1 MLEIAKFDSLRLR
14 IPYDEVKCI
23 DTTIEEKY
31 HKFYPNTGEIS
42 KIEEMDLVKW
52 DETNGIKTKISI
64 ANLIN
69 NGILEKVFV
78 LLINAKQLKE
88 RYFEGITIDNLPL
101 VYEYIIKLNFIH
113 FTYETFLNGFVSD
126 IDICYD
132 IKVTVPTM
140 INSNREIHN
149 NVKPSCARLV
159 RPPFKRKDNT
169 GLNFNE
175 RNKATPSK
183 PHIKIYHKTCEL
195 STRSIDF
202 TTAYLNNFD
211 IEDIGRLE
219 FTVKNRGHFKY
230 LGLYPKTFKDLLEV
244 SQAKLQD
251 IVFSGILKYI
261 DANGNIKDYSKLTPS
276 ETLLL
281 KVIELAK
288 DRGATNENFHML
300 LNVFE
305 CRTRKN
311 RAKKLLCKVLFEDR
325 EKRALETSL
334 ENQAFFEKLKLNLK
348 TPISEQ

>member
-14 IPYDEVKCI
+14 LPYNEVECI

-31 HKFYPNTGEIS
+31 CKYYPKTGEIS
-42 KIEEMDLVKW
+42 KEEEIDLVKW
-52 DETNGIKTKISI
+52 SENNGIKTKISI

-69 NGILEKVFV
+69 EGILEKVFV

-88 RYFEGITIDNLPL
+88 RYFEGITINNLPS
-101 VYEYIIKLNFIH
+101 VYNYLIGLNIIH
-113 FTYETFLNGFVSD
+113 FTYKTFLNGCISD

-132 IKVTVPTM
+132 VNVKVSTM
-140 INSNREIHN
+140 INSNREIYN

-195 STRSIDF
+195 NTRSLDF
-202 TTAYLNNFD
+202 AKAYLKDINF
-211 IEDIGRLE
+211 ENIGRLE
-219 FTVKNRGHFKY
+219 FTVKNRAHFKY
-230 LGLYPKTFKDLLEV
+230 LGLYPKTLMDLLEIK
-244 SQAKLQD
+244 QTKLQD

-261 DANGNIKDYSKLTPS
+261 DTNGHIKDYSKLTPS

-288 DRGATNENFHML
+288 DKGATNENFYSL

-305 CRTRKN
+305 CRTKKN
-311 RAKKLLCKVLFEDR
+311 RAKKLLCKILFEDR

-348 TPISEQ
+348 PLIPEQ